1 MKIAIIGVTGL
12 VGSTMLK
19 VLEERNF
26 NVSELIPVA
35 SNKSVGKLITFKG
48 KEFIIKS
55 IEDAILLK
63 PDIAIF
69 SAGSSVSIE
78 FAPLFA
84 KIGTFVIDNSSAWAN
99 APRPQINSS
108 GNKCFNTYSAR

>member
-55 IEDAILLK
+55 IEEAILVGKNWILQ
-63 PDIAIF
+63 F
-69 SAGSSVSIE
+69 FLRVQVS
-78 FAPLFA
+78 
-84 KIGTFVIDNSSAWAN
+84 
-99 APRPQINSS
+99 Q
-108 GNKCFNTYSAR
+108 